1 MKIAIGG
8 VVLILAISC
17 IAFLIK
23 GMNGAKPEET
33 ESESA
38 VELTTGPE
46 KTVYVEGID
55 ITGMTMD
62 EARSAIFD
70 KFGWSMKVTWQDQAY
85 EVADLME
92 EKVSALLT
100 EIYSGM
106 PKESYTLDT
115 SGMEDAAKS
124 EAAKAAA
131 QWDKKAKN
139 GSISSYDA
147 SSGKFVFSGEEAG
160 QAVDQEKLAADIL
173 DAVNRKDFD
182 AVVTA
187 VMNPVEPEISEAAAR
202 EKYKTIGSPKSAR

>member
-1 MKIAIGG
+1 MCIRDRSYYEELLLAG
-8 VVLILAISC
+8 VRIFEYTPGFIH
-17 IAFLIK
+17 
-23 GMNGAKPEET
+23 AKVFT
-33 ESESA
+33 SDDTKAVVGSINLDYRSLHLHFESVSYTHLD
-38 VELTTGPE
+38 VYKRQGPE

-62 EARSAIFD
+62 EARSAILD
-70 KFGWSMKVTWQDQAY
+70 KFGWSMKVTWQDQTY

-106 PKESYTLDT
+106 LKESYTLDT
-115 SGMEDAAKS
+115 SGLEDAAKS

-160 QAVDQEKLAADIL
+160 QAVED
-173 DAVNRKDFD
+173 V
-182 AVVTA
+182 
-187 VMNPVEPEISEAAAR
+187 
-202 EKYKTIGSPKSAR
+202 YKRQL